1 MTEEITVTVDGMTCA
16 SCVGRVERSLKALPD
31 VGAVAV
37 NLATG
42 RARVEFGGRADSGAV
57 VRALAK
63 AGYPAREEIVQ
74 LEIEGMTCASCV
86 GRVERALKAQPGV
99 LEAAVNLAT
108 NGARVRFA
116 EGATTASELA
126 TAVGKVGYGAHV
138 RRDSE
143 GPAAVDRHVAKEAM
157 LLRRFT
163 APSWMRC
170 TSFRRHEWPK
180 WPNSW
185 RTRFARST
193 SPSQMKWPLFAST
206 SA

>member
-1 MTEEITVTVDGMTCA
+1 MTERLTVTVDGMTCA

-31 VGAVAV
+31 VGEVAV

-42 RARVEFGGRADSGAV
+42 RARVDFGGRADSGAV
-57 VRALAK
+57 VQALAK

-126 TAVGKVGYGAHV
+126 AAVAKAGYGAHV

-143 GPAAVDRHVAKEAM
+143 
-157 LLRRFT
+157 
-163 APSWMRC
+163 
-170 TSFRRHEWPK
+170 
-180 WPNSW
+180 
-185 RTRFARST
+185 
-193 SPSQMKWPLFAST
+193 
-206 SA
+206 